1 MVATTATSR
10 RDWSPMLRFAP
21 RYGIISPCL
30 VRPARRG
37 AIRAANDNGAPRTGQ
52 DLQTDSL
59 VDAALR
65 LFGAHGL
72 AAAARACDAAHE
84 AERMGDRKS
93 AEWWIAVCDT
103 LDQRMARAFRR
114 QQARAR

>member
-1 MVATTATSR
+1 
-10 RDWSPMLRFAP
+10 MLRFAP

-37 AIRAANDNGAPRTGQ
+37 PIRAANDNGAPRTGQ
-52 DLQTDSL
+52 DLHADSL

-65 LFGAHGL
+65 LFGTHGL
-72 AAAARACDAAHE
+72 AAAARACEAARE
-84 AERMGDRKS
+84 AECRGDRES
-93 AEWWIAVCDT
+93 AEWWIAVCDM
-103 LDQRMARAFRR
+103 LDHRMARAFRR